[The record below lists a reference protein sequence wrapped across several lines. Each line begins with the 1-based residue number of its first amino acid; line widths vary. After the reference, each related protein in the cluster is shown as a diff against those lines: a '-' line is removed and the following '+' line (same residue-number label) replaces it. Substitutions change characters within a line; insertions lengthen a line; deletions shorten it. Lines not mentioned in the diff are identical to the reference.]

1 MNAYVRLQQTAAW
14 VDIVELRLCLF
25 LYDVCNDW
33 QFEAVPGSD
42 FVNFLNL
49 KPTQQPV
56 SVRPRENLRICYMV
70 YSVAQTIKPHER
82 GKRWAEEFL
91 SSCGISKTYYEKHRT
106 DICSQTATDENKR
119 YRKAIDTAIE
129 NARRLTI
136 LP

>member
-1 MNAYVRLQQTAAW
+1 MNGYVRLQQTAAW

-25 LYDVCNDW
+25 LYEVCNDS
-33 QFEAVPGSD
+33 QFEFMSGSD

-49 KPTQQPV
+49 KATQQPV
-56 SVRPRENLRICYMV
+56 AVRPRENLRICYMV
-70 YSVAQTIKPHER
+70 YSVAQTIKPYER

-91 SSCGISKTYYEKHRT
+91 NICGILKTYYEKHRT
-106 DICSQTATDENKR
+106 DICLQTATDENKKF
-119 YRKAIDTAIE
+119 RKSIDNAIE

>member
-1 MNAYVRLQQTAAW
+1 MNGYARLQQTAAW

-33 QFEAVPGSD
+33 QFEAMPGSD

-56 SVRPRENLRICYMV
+56 AIRPCENLRICYMV
-70 YSVAQTIKPHER
+70 YSVARTIKPHER

-91 SSCGISKTYYEKHRT
+91 SFCGISQTYYEKHRT
-106 DICSQTATDENKR
+106 DICSQAATDENKR
-119 YRKAIDTAIE
+119 YRKSIDTAIE
-129 NARRLTI
+129 NARRLTVI
-136 LP
+136 P